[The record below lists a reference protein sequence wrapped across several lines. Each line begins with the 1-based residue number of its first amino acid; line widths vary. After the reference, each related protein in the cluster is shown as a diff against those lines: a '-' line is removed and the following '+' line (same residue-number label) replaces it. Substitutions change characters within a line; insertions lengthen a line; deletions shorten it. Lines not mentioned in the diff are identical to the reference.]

1 MEKRL
6 TMILAGLFLCVGM
19 TLAQT
24 AVKGTVV
31 SQEDGQ
37 PIVGATVHVPGTQVG
52 TVTDANGQF
61 KLTVPAGKKTLRVSY
76 VGMESQDVAVKANM
90 RVVLKNDSQQLDE
103 VMVVAFGTA
112 KKSAFTG

>member
-19 TLAQT
+19 ALAQT

-52 TVTDANGQF
+52 TVTDA
-61 KLTVPAGKKTLRVSY
+61 
-76 VGMESQDVAVKANM
+76 KA
-90 RVVLKNDSQQLDE
+90 
-103 VMVVAFGTA
+103 F
-112 KKSAFTG
+112 